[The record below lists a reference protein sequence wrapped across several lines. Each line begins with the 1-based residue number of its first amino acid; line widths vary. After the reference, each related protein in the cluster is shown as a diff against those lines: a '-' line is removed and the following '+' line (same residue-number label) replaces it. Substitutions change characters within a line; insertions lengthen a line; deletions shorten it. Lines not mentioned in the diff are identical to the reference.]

1 MNLAKQNEMRF
12 DLPRPSGSRIKLKIA
27 KLFRILTLA
36 QILALATLCTMFAY
50 DSQWFGDS
58 ALLFSLAIIFLT
70 VLPISAY
77 PLQPIVPGFRG
88 RGREGQRSLAML
100 FAVGGYILGCI
111 TNLFFNAP
119 AVLWLVYLEYLLSGL
134 IILVFN
140 KVFHLRASAHAC
152 GVAGPAVML
161 AYLGITPALIVGAVL
176 YALSLWGSLVM
187 KRHTLP
193 QFLGGSVV
201 PVAVLVVLHFVLF

>member
-1 MNLAKQNEMRF
+1 MNLAKQNEIS
-12 DLPRPSGSRIKLKIA
+12 LNLSKNGATGVKWKIA

-36 QILALATLCTMFAY
+36 QLLAFATICTMFAY
-50 DSQWFGDS
+50 DASWFGNS
-58 ALLFSLAIIFLT
+58 GLLFALAVVFLT
-70 VLPISAY
+70 VLPLSAY
-77 PLQPIVPGFRG
+77 PLQPIIPGFRG
-88 RGREGQRSLAML
+88 KGREGQRSLAML

-111 TNLFFNAP
+111 TNLFLDAP
-119 AVLWLVYLEYLLSGL
+119 AVLWLVYLDYLLSGM
-134 IILVFN
+134 IILVLN

-161 AYLGITPALIVGAVL
+161 AYLGIAPALAVGVVL

-201 PVAVLVVLHFVLF
+201 PVAVLVILHFVLF

>member
-1 MNLAKQNEMRF
+1 MNLAKHDEMKMNF
-12 DLPRPSGSRIKLKIA
+12 SRECGTGAKWKVA

-36 QILALATLCTMFAY
+36 PIIALATLCTMFAY
-50 DSQWFGDS
+50 NAEWFGNS
-58 ALLFSLAIIFLT
+58 RMLFALAIVFLT
-70 VLPISAY
+70 VLPLSAY

-88 RGREGQRSLAML
+88 KGREGQRSLAML

-111 TNLFFNAP
+111 TNLFLDAP
-119 AVLWLVYLEYLLSGL
+119 AVLWLVYLEYLLSGM
-134 IILVFN
+134 IILVLN

-161 AYLGITPALIVGAVL
+161 AYLGIIPALIVGAVL

-193 QFLGGSVV
+193 QFLGGTIV
-201 PVAVLVVLHFVLF
+201 PVAVLIVMHFILF